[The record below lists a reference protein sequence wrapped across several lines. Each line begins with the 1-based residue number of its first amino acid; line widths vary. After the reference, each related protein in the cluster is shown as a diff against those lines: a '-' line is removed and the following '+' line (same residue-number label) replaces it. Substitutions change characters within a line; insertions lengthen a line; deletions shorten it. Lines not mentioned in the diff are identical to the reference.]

1 MIAIISIT
9 KKGDE
14 IADNIQ
20 RSIGGDVFKK
30 SKNNNFKLDNII
42 EFVFKNY
49 KSIVFVSSTGIAVRA
64 IAKYL
69 KEKDIDPAIVVV
81 DVCNKFTISLVSGH
95 LGGANTLTNKIAGT
109 LKNTPVITTATDN
122 LGIEAPDIIALNN
135 NLIIDDLKIAK
146 VIASR
151 LVNNEEVYFIDEKKI
166 ITCPSGYKETSEI
179 KNNTVWITN
188 KAATNL
194 TDNIKY
200 KEDESNKTNSFK
212 DLNILKLIRKDVV
225 LGIGCKRNTESEK
238 MHDFVFKTLI
248 ENNIDIRAI
257 KTIASIDIKSDEQ
270 AILNLSKVLNSKL
283 KFFTKEEIATVH
295 SKFEGSDF
303 VEKIIGVRAVSEPVV
318 ELLGAKL
325 YKQKIRKDGMTLS
338 IGFSKEKM

>member
-30 SKNNNFKLDNII
+30 SEDNNFKLDNII

-69 KEKDIDPAIVVV
+69 KEKDIDPAVVVV

-95 LGGANTLTNKIAGT
+95 LGGANILTNKIAGT
-109 LKNTPVITTATDN
+109 LKNIPVITTATDN
-122 LGIEAPDIIALNN
+122 LEIEAPDIIAINN
-135 NLIIDDLKIAK
+135 NLIIDDLKTAK

-151 LVNNEEVYFIDEKKI
+151 LVNNEKVYFIDEKKVI
-166 ITCPSGYKETSEI
+166 ACPNGYIETSEV

-188 KAATNL
+188 KGFIKLN
-194 TDNIKY
+194 DNNY
-200 KEDESNKTNSFK
+200 KEYKLNISRN
-212 DLNILKLIRKDVV
+212 LNILRLIRKDVV

-238 MHDFVFKTLI
+238 MYDFVYKTLI

-270 AILNLSKVLNSKL
+270 AILNLAKVLNSKL